1 MSTVDDPSGTQP
13 SPEETAE
20 LLRRILN
27 AVEER
32 KRKRWV
38 EIICA
43 MVLAVATVASAWCA
57 YQATLWGGVQTFRL
71 AAAARAGRESAKNSV
86 TGMQIRA
93 FDATMFIHYMEA
105 RALDRKELE
114 ELFYHRF
121 RPEMKQAVDAWLK
134 TNPLNN
140 PDAPLHPLKMNEYV
154 VPPEIEAGKQA
165 EIEQQKAAG
174 AAEANQNSD
183 RYVLLTVMFAS
194 VLFFGGIT
202 GTIDIPWLR
211 QTLGVLTLA
220 FFLSTMIF
228 LATMPIC
235 RE

>member
-1 MSTVDDPSGTQP
+1 MSTEHDPSGTQP
-13 SPEETAE
+13 TAQETTE
-20 LLRRILN
+20 LLLRILS
-27 AVEER
+27 AVEQRE
-32 KRKRWV
+32 RKRWV
-38 EIICA
+38 EITCA
-43 MVLAVATVASAWCA
+43 VVLALATMASAWCA

-71 AAAARAGRESAKNSV
+71 AAAARAGREASKNSV

-105 RALDRKELE
+105 RAQGHKDLE
-114 ELFYHRF
+114 ELFYRRF
-121 RPEMKQAVDAWLK
+121 RPEMKLAVDAWLK
-134 TNPLNN
+134 TDPLNN
-140 PDAPLHPLKMNEYV
+140 PDAPPHPLKMNEYV
-154 VPPEIEAGKQA
+154 VPPEIEASKQA
-165 EIEQQKAAG
+165 EVEKQKATGAG
-174 AAEANQNSD
+174 EANQHSD

-211 QTLGVLTLA
+211 KTMGIFALA
-220 FFLSTMIF
+220 FFLGTIIF